1 MTERESKPTS
11 EPDNP
16 PSTPETQPNA
26 TEDEDLSWLQ
36 VTEKRGSNSEG
47 NAGDER
53 RSK

>member
-11 EPDNP
+11 EPDKP

-26 TEDEDLSWLQ
+26 TEDEDLSWLK
-36 VTEKRGSNSEG
+36 VTKKRGSNSEG
-47 NAGDER
+47 SAEDER